1 MRCVYSDHGSLTL
14 DVPPPS
20 ETSAWRAVARVL
32 RSPLDTVGCALL
44 PAGCVLC
51 GSPLPHFCSVP
62 ICDACW
68 IEFPVQSAPV
78 CSRCGDVLTIPEA
91 VVSSPTCRVCR
102 LAPPAFVRAV
112 ACGPY
117 EGRMRDAI
125 HVLKYERLHSAA
137 RPLGTML
144 AKTLGQLVGEAP
156 AEMLVVPVPLHR
168 SKRKQRG
175 FNQSR
180 LLADCALAALRHSH
194 PAWRLKLAAST
205 VLRLRATASQ
215 ASLTPRQ
222 RRSNVRGAFRVADP
236 EAVRSKHILVIDD
249 IFTTGATAR
258 SVAQEL
264 RRAGAASVWIG
275 TVARARLYFKQGR
288 VAKAG
293 QAKKAGDAS
302 GLPGAD
308 ALSAS
313 MYSSSRQPSF

>member
-1 MRCVYSDHGSLTL
+1 
-14 DVPPPS
+14 
-20 ETSAWRAVARVL
+20 
-32 RSPLDTVGCALL
+32 
-44 PAGCVLC
+44 
-51 GSPLPHFCSVP
+51 
-62 ICDACW
+62 
-68 IEFPVQSAPV
+68 
-78 CSRCGDVLTIPEA
+78 
-91 VVSSPTCRVCR
+91 
-102 LAPPAFVRAV
+102 
-112 ACGPY
+112 
-117 EGRMRDAI
+117 MRDAI
-125 HVLKYERLHSAA
+125 HVLKYEGLHSAA

-144 AKTLGQLVGEAP
+144 AKTLGQLARKAP
-156 AEMLVVPVPLHR
+156 TEMLVVPVPLHR

-180 LLADCALAALRHSH
+180 LLANYALAALRHTH

-236 EAVRSKHILVIDD
+236 DAVRSKHILVIDD

-264 RRAGAASVWIG
+264 RRAGAASVWVG
-275 TVARARLYFKQGR
+275 TLARARLYFNQGR
-288 VAKAG
+288 AAKVG
-293 QAKKAGDAS
+293 QAKNTGDAS

-308 ALSAS
+308 TLSAS